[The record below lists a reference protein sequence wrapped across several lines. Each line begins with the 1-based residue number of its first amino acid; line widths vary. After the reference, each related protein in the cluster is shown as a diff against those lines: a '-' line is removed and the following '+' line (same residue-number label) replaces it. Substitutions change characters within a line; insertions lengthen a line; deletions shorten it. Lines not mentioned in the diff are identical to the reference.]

1 MQHSTWRTQAC
12 ACACDRV
19 LMRDRAGHC
28 PNLQDLGGGFA
39 ETEPKPRRAPG
50 DSELLVR
57 LSPGWADRLAST
69 RDPLLRSSLA
79 GGTFDPPAR
88 RPAPRPVSAPRSV
101 PWARPLATLPACAP
115 HPPAHCGVT
124 RGQREPLPCPP
135 GPEPGAE
142 PAADD
147 TQGLHPHCSHARRD
161 LTDTRFPVCA
171 MEAVLTAGD
180 QGSVEGWQKG
190 SPPRGHPCDLC
201 QWSPRRLQGEE
212 GSAGPLSCPWT
223 VLPGTKGVSAWGQP
237 VTACPGDLAEAA
249 AQAQPAPCSPSS
261 TEKALGNVANSLTVA
276 SSLCGLSFP
285 VSLYLEPRT
294 F

>member
-69 RDPLLRSSLA
+69 RDPLPRSSLA
-79 GGTFDPPAR
+79 GGTFDPPAC

-135 GPEPGAE
+135 ARSLARSWLPMTRRDSTPTAATRDVTSQTLASPSVRWKQSSPPGTRGQWRDGRRGRRRGVT
-142 PAADD
+142 PATSASGAHVGCKGKRAA
-147 TQGLHPHCSHARRD
+147 QGL
-161 LTDTRFPVCA
+161 
-171 MEAVLTAGD
+171 
-180 QGSVEGWQKG
+180 
-190 SPPRGHPCDLC
+190 
-201 QWSPRRLQGEE
+201 
-212 GSAGPLSCPWT
+212 
-223 VLPGTKGVSAWGQP
+223 
-237 VTACPGDLAEAA
+237 
-249 AQAQPAPCSPSS
+249 
-261 TEKALGNVANSLTVA
+261 
-276 SSLCGLSFP
+276 
-285 VSLYLEPRT
+285 
-294 F
+294 